1 MEYKSGEEIE
11 LEQINVILQIPKNTA
26 KLKIEAVIV
35 DDDNQAHIVTR
46 TLSTQE
52 VFDARKDFTDWV
64 DEEEYGAV
72 YTLTDLGREYLDSI
86 KNGDADAEQV

>member
-1 MEYKSGEEIE
+1 MEYKSGEEID
-11 LEQINVILQIPKNTA
+11 LEQTNVILQIPKNTA

-35 DDDNQAHIVTR
+35 DEDNQAHVVTR

-72 YTLTDLGREYLDSI
+72 YTITDLGREYLESL
-86 KNGDADAEQV
+86 KAGNADAE

>member
-1 MEYKSGEEIE
+1 MEYKSGEEID

-46 TLSTQE
+46 SLSTQE
-52 VFDARKDFTDWV
+52 VFEARKDFTDWV
-64 DEEEYGAV
+64 DEEEYDAV
-72 YTLTDLGREYLDSI
+72 YTITDLGREYLESL
-86 KNGDADAEQV
+86 KAGNADAE

>member
-1 MEYKSGEEIE
+1 MEYKIGEEIE
-11 LEQINVILQIPKNTA
+11 LEQINIILQIPKNTA

-72 YTLTDLGREYLDSI
+72 YTLTDSGREYLDSME
-86 KNGDADAEQV
+86 NGDVDAKQV

>member
-1 MEYKSGEEIE
+1 MEYKSGEEID

-35 DDDNQAHIVTR
+35 DDDNQAHVVTR
-46 TLSTQE
+46 SLSTQE

-72 YTLTDLGREYLDSI
+72 YTITDFGREYLESL
-86 KNGDADAEQV
+86 KAGNANAE

>member
-1 MEYKSGEEIE
+1 MEYKIGEEIE
-11 LEQINVILQIPKNTA
+11 LEQINIILQIPKNTA
-26 KLKIEAVIV
+26 KLKVEAVIV

-72 YTLTDLGREYLDSI
+72 YTLTDLGREYLDSM
-86 KNGDADAEQV
+86 KNGDADDKQV

>member
-1 MEYKSGEEIE
+1 MEYKSGEEID

-35 DDDNQAHIVTR
+35 DDDNQAHVVTR
-46 TLSTQE
+46 SLSTQE

-72 YTLTDLGREYLDSI
+72 YTITDLGREYLESL
-86 KNGDADAEQV
+86 KAGNANAE

>member
-1 MEYKSGEEIE
+1 MEYKIGEEIE
-11 LEQINVILQIPKNTA
+11 LEQINIILQIPKNTA
-26 KLKIEAVIV
+26 RLKVEAVIV

-72 YTLTDLGREYLDSI
+72 YTITDLGREYLESL
-86 KNGDADAEQV
+86 KAGNSDAEQV

>member
-1 MEYKSGEEIE
+1 MEYKIGEEIE
-11 LEQINVILQIPKNTA
+11 LEQINIILQIPKNTA
-26 KLKIEAVIV
+26 KLKVEAVIV

-72 YTLTDLGREYLDSI
+72 YTLTDLGREYLDSM
-86 KNGDADAEQV
+86 KNGDADAKQV

>member
-1 MEYKSGEEIE
+1 MEYKSGEEID
-11 LEQINVILQIPKNTA
+11 LEQTNVILQIPKNTA

-35 DDDNQAHIVTR
+35 DDDNQAHVVTR
-46 TLSTQE
+46 SLSTQE

-72 YTLTDLGREYLDSI
+72 YTITDLGREYLESL
-86 KNGDADAEQV
+86 KAGNANAE